1 MYRRNPGRYAEKETR
16 LFARKEKKVDRKPGV
31 RQMPSAE
38 PPACVETRTSF
49 RANNRV
55 SDIAIN
61 PGYACTFLTKAMNRW
76 TAGNWYLPRI

>member
-1 MYRRNPGRYAEKETR
+1 
-16 LFARKEKKVDRKPGV
+16 
-31 RQMPSAE
+31 MPSAE
-38 PPACVETRTSF
+38 PPACVETLTSF
-49 RANNRV
+49 RANIRV